1 MTTPSQRPTLMS
13 DQPSTAYRVLAGLE
27 GRPAPPAATRATSR
41 MPTAHSRDISSRSIV
56 IFICSFGVLVFM
68 LAFYGTLREPETLST
83 LAVTDREVERMND
96 AGTRTEFASA
106 AAESAEPARIIEMPQ
121 PTPSLPAVTNRMET
135 ADVLTP
141 AVPQPVI
148 SVSKPSVKETVSE
161 RAAAAPAATGPS
173 VLASTPRSTSGST
186 PRSAAPTSTP
196 KQQAAATA
204 TPEVDSDVE
213 LLAALIARARQQ
225 DPKPQVPCIAGKTDC
240 RAEQPATATR

>member
-27 GRPAPPAATRATSR
+27 GRPAPPSATRATSR

-121 PTPSLPAVTNRMET
+121 PTPSLPTVTNRMET

-173 VLASTPRSTSGST
+173 VLASTPRS
-186 PRSAAPTSTP
+186 APTSTP